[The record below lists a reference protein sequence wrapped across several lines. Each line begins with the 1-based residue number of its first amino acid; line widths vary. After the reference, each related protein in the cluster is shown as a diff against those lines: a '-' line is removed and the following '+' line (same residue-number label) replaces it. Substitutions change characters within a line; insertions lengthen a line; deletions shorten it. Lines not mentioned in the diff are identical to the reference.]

1 VVYIN
6 FACPSAS
13 TGGARRAPRQAQL
26 PLRHPASRASLFLVK
41 VFDFR
46 REGSIPYKLAEEIEV
61 FDDFA
66 FTPTGELQ
74 RHVLT
79 RQVLDWRRIPI

>member
-1 VVYIN
+1 VADVRIGKRN
-6 FACPSAS
+6 CLSVIP
-13 TGGARRAPRQAQL
+13 RAG
-26 PLRHPASRASLFLVK
+26 ASLFLVK
-41 VFDFR
+41 VFDFL
-46 REGSIPYKLAEEIEV
+46 REGSITYKLAEEIEV